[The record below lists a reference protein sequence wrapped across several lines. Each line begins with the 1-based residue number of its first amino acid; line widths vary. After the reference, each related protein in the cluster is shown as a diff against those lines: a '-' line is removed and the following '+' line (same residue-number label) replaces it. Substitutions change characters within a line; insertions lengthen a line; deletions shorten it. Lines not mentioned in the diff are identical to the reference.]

1 MRIVKAKE
9 MAAIDHDTMQKVG
22 IPGAVLMERAG
33 FAIFT
38 AIVKHFGSVK
48 GKRFLVLCGPG
59 NNGGDGFVIARYLCE
74 AEAEVICLS
83 MKELDNLR
91 GDAQLYA
98 SIYQKLYGNLH
109 IYVDIE
115 QIKRF
120 LQETEYVVDALFGN
134 GLDRNLK
141 SPYIEIIESINEH
154 ANRLKVI
161 AVDLPS
167 GLEADSGQILGN
179 APSCQLT
186 VTVGLPKWGLYLEP
200 GRSRAGK
207 VEVAD
212 IGFPKVLTEDPTKEC
227 LIVDQELAASLLPTR
242 ARNAYKGT
250 FGTVWVIG
258 GSDYYLGAPLLSS
271 QAALRSGAGMVLLA
285 APSSLCSKIGAAY
298 PEVMR
303 CPLEDEGF
311 LNEHDLEY
319 FPWLKNDKN
328 GMELSSHPCPWP
340 SPKAVCLGP
349 GLGRKAETTEAVRT
363 LITKCPVPMVIDAD
377 ALWHLSK
384 IATAEK
390 VDLQQKCVLTPHL
403 GELSRLLDTDVAE
416 LEKNLP
422 YYARLC
428 AQKYHCIV
436 AAKGSPTLVSDG
448 QRCWLNSSGGP
459 VLAQGGSG
467 DVLAGLISGL
477 LAQGMEP
484 FEAAVLGVYWHGAA
498 GDKASAEHSDRGLVA
513 SEISNL
519 LPGVSQDFINLLGNK

>member
-9 MAAIDHDTMQKVG
+9 MAAIDHDTMQKIG

-33 FAIFT
+33 AAIFT

-74 AEAEVICLS
+74 AEAEVVCLS
-83 MKELDNLR
+83 MKQLEALR

-98 SIYQKLYGNLH
+98 SVYQKLYGNLH

-115 QIKRF
+115 QVKRF
-120 LQETEYVVDALFGN
+120 LDGTEYVVDALFGN
-134 GLDRNLK
+134 GLDRKLK
-141 SPYIEIIESINEH
+141 SPYIEIIESINEKLD
-154 ANRLKVI
+154 RLKVI

-167 GLEADSGQILGN
+167 GLEADSGQVLGE
-179 APSCQLT
+179 APYCQLT
-186 VTVGLPKWGLYLEP
+186 ATVGLPKWGLYLEP
-200 GRSRAGK
+200 GRSRVGK
-207 VEVAD
+207 VEVVD
-212 IGFPKVLTEDPTKEC
+212 IGFPKALTEDPTKEC
-227 LIVDQELAASLLPTR
+227 LIVDKKLAASLLPTR

-258 GSDYYLGAPLLSS
+258 GSDFYLGAPLLSS

-285 APSSLCSKIGAAY
+285 APSSLCCKIGAIY

-303 CPLEDEGF
+303 CPLENEGF
-311 LNEHDLEY
+311 LNERDLER
-319 FPWLKNDKN
+319 FPWLKDEKK
-328 GMELSSHPCPWP
+328 GSDFASCPWP

-363 LITKCPVPMVIDAD
+363 LIKKCPVAMVIDAD

-384 IATAEK
+384 IASAEE
-390 VDLQQKCVLTPHL
+390 VDLRQKCVLTPHL
-403 GELSRLLDTDVAE
+403 GELSRLLHTDVVE

-428 AQKYHCIV
+428 AQKYHCVV

-459 VLAQGGSG
+459 VLSQGGSG
-467 DVLAGLISGL
+467 DVLAGLIAGL
-477 LAQGMEP
+477 LAQGMDP

-498 GDKASAEHSDRGLVA
+498 GDKASTKHSDRGLVA

-519 LPGVSQDFINLLGNK
+519 LPEVSQDFINLLGNK